1 MCRWF
6 NSTSGHQYLQRF
18 SGSPIFRYNRHAD
31 KLWLDITWGED
42 VDIDNWVI
50 VEADRIIDPAS
61 FADIWGD
68 MFLKQYATLLLKKQ
82 WGQNLIKYEGM
93 QLPGGL
99 TLNGRQLYDDAI
111 TEIQTIEEQ
120 MQLRYELPVDH
131 LIG

>member
-1 MCRWF
+1 
-6 NSTSGHQYLQRF
+6 
-18 SGSPIFRYNRHAD
+18 
-31 KLWLDITWGED
+31 
-42 VDIDNWVI
+42 
-50 VEADRIIDPAS
+50 
-61 FADIWGD
+61 

-99 TLNGRQLYDDAI
+99 TLNGRQLYDDAVA
-111 TEIQTIEEQ
+111 EIQTIEEQ